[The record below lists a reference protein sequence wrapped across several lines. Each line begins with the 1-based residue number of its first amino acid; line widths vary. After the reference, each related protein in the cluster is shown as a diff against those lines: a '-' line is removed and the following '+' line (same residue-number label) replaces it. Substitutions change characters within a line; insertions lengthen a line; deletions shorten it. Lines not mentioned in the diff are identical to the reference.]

1 MDDFQNEEIFIPGRP
16 KPRTVRYVGMIR
28 AAAKPIGSHSRSGV
42 EQEPDR
48 QEPSSLAELNAWLKE
63 IKPMVHGGRRAV
75 LGEGPIGAPLALV
88 GEQPGDQED
97 LQGHP
102 FIGPAG
108 RLLDRALEAAGV
120 ERQETYVTNAV
131 KHFKYE
137 QRGKRRIHQK
147 PTVSEVK
154 RYRWW
159 LMKELEFVHP
169 HVVVALGATAALALT
184 GAPVVI
190 SRTRGPA
197 QFGPFRGFI
206 TVHPSSLLRQQ
217 DDAARAA
224 SYDAFVRDLKK
235 SARLAA

>member
-1 MDDFQNEEIFIPGRP
+1 MTKAARKPVPHDSLPGLDLEADR
-16 KPRTVRYVGMIR
+16 R
-28 AAAKPIGSHSRSGV
+28 A
-42 EQEPDR
+42 
-48 QEPSSLAELNAWLKE
+48 PSSLAELNALLKE
-63 IKPMVHGGRRAV
+63 IKPMVHGGRRAI

-102 FIGPAG
+102 FVGPAG
-108 RLLDRALEAAGV
+108 RLLDRALDAAGI
-120 ERQETYVTNAV
+120 EREDTYVTNAV

-169 HVVVALGATAALALT
+169 HVVVALGATAASALT

-206 TVHPSSLLRQQ
+206 TVHPSSLLRQP
-217 DDAARAA
+217 DEEARAA

-235 SARLAA
+235 CARLAA

>member
-1 MDDFQNEEIFIPGRP
+1 
-16 KPRTVRYVGMIR
+16 
-28 AAAKPIGSHSRSGV
+28 
-42 EQEPDR
+42 
-48 QEPSSLAELNAWLKE
+48 
-63 IKPMVHGGRRAV
+63 
-75 LGEGPIGAPLALV
+75 
-88 GEQPGDQED
+88 
-97 LQGHP
+97 
-102 FIGPAG
+102 
-108 RLLDRALEAAGV
+108 
-120 ERQETYVTNAV
+120 
-131 KHFKYE
+131 
-137 QRGKRRIHQK
+137 
-147 PTVSEVK
+147 
-154 RYRWW
+154 
-159 LMKELEFVHP
+159 MKELEFVHP